1 MPGILAPRRLGPY
14 YDMAKKTKQRKKKAA
29 KRKLSSSRERPSSH
43 AGDSADAMDAG
54 ENSSS
59 EATSDDTAP
68 TEASDLQKDPKTST
82 ERGLKRSTPHDV
94 DASVDPH
101 AEPANGDSDGW
112 TTIHRNKKAKKLP
125 KEGKKKYPSIE
136 FSHSARLD
144 TNVRVSDLRDLIL
157 YIFADGVAPR
167 WVSVSN
173 RNQVRKIV
181 AIMIPGIEEGM
192 FQGSDVD
199 LAPFMM
205 PPRPETSGEEPRTTS
220 PDDYYPRTLKPENLH
235 PAMRSLAGMFN
246 RLWPVKAPGDNRWA
260 RMHSPLAAFLTAPLP
275 KKANDGNS
283 NGAKPAREPPGFQT
297 ERTRLKEFITTRNE
311 LLENGYVLHPALVPA
326 EERETYQLP
335 PDWVATRVERVEEA
349 DVPEED
355 IEEGSITAGRD
366 VLSLDCEMVMT
377 GKEEFSLARISV
389 VNWSGDV
396 VIDRLV
402 KPDKPV
408 TNYVTQFSGIT
419 EELLKPVTTTLKDIQ
434 NELLDLIGPRT
445 ILVGH
450 SLDSDLK
457 ALRLTHPFVVDTS
470 IIYPHPRGPPLKSSL
485 KYLTQKYLGRQI
497 QQSHGSA
504 GHNSI
509 EDAKACL
516 DLTRQ
521 KCEKGKLWGEY
532 EGGGENLFR
541 RLARAGS
548 SYAPSSG
555 PGSAGADRRTSAA
568 VDWGNPSKGPGAG
581 ATHAIEC
588 RSDEEVTEGI
598 IRAVQGDPD
607 GAEIRA
613 GGVDFVFARMR
624 ELEALRGW
632 WNKNRSHDGSGPPN
646 LEHLYIDGEASPL
659 EVCLR
664 RLVERL
670 SRIYAALP
678 PCTAVVLFS
687 GSGDPREM
695 SRLQD
700 LRVKWRQEY
709 NAPGSKWDQLSVKW
723 TDVEE
728 QALKKAVQKA
738 RGGMAFVGVK

>member
-1 MPGILAPRRLGPY
+1 
-14 YDMAKKTKQRKKKAA
+14 MAKKTKQRKKKAA
-29 KRKLSSSRERPSSH
+29 KRKHASARKKASSH
-43 AGDSADAMDAG
+43 AEDAPDAMDAG
-54 ENSSS
+54 EDSSS
-59 EATSDDTAP
+59 ELGSDDSAA
-68 TEASDLQKDPKTST
+68 TEAPDHQKVPEISTS
-82 ERGLKRSTPHDV
+82 RGLKRSTPHDV

-101 AEPANGDSDGW
+101 AEAANGDSDGW
-112 TTIHRNKKAKKLP
+112 TTVHHSKKAKKLP
-125 KEGKKKYPSIE
+125 KKDKKKYPSIE

-181 AIMIPGIEEGM
+181 AIMIPGMEEGM
-192 FQGSDVD
+192 FQSSDVD
-199 LAPFMM
+199 LASFMK
-205 PPRPETSGEEPRTTS
+205 PPKWETSGEEPCKTN
-220 PDDYYPRTLKPENLH
+220 PDDYYPRVLKSENLH
-235 PAMRSLAGMFN
+235 EAVQPLAEMFN

-260 RMHSPLAAFLTAPLP
+260 RMHSPLATFLTAPLP
-275 KKANDGNS
+275 KKANEAGSNS
-283 NGAKPAREPPGFQT
+283 TGPAKEPPGFQS
-297 ERTRLKEFITTRNE
+297 ERTRVKEFIASRNE
-311 LLENGYVLHPALVPA
+311 LLENGYVLHPALVTA
-326 EERETYQLP
+326 DEAKTYKLQA
-335 PDWVATRVERVEEA
+335 DWVATRVDRLEDA

-366 VLSLDCEMVMT
+366 VLALDCEMVMT
-377 GKEEFSLARISV
+377 GQDEFSLARISV

-396 VIDRLV
+396 VLDRLV

-408 TNYVTQFSGIT
+408 TNYVTQYSGIT
-419 EELLKPVTTTLKDIQ
+419 EELLKPVTTTLRDIQ
-434 NELLDLIGPRT
+434 NELLELIGPRT

-457 ALRLTHPFVVDTS
+457 ALKLTHPFIVDTS

-497 QQSHGSA
+497 QQSHGVA

-521 KCEKGKLWGEY
+521 KCEKGKLWGEF

-548 SYAPSSG
+548 SYASSNANG
-555 PGSAGADRRTSAA
+555 NAGSDRRTSAA
-568 VDWGNPSKGPGAG
+568 VDWGNPSKGLGAG

-588 RSDEEVTEGI
+588 RSDEEVTEGV
-598 IRAVQGDPD
+598 IRAVRGDPD

-646 LEHLYIDGEASPL
+646 LEHLYIDGDASPL

-664 RLVERL
+664 RLVMRL
-670 SRIYAALP
+670 ARIYAALP

-709 NAPGSKWDQLSVKW
+709 NTPGSKWDQLSVKW

-728 QALKKAVQKA
+728 QALKRAVRKA
-738 RGGMAFVGVK
+738 RGGMAFLGVK